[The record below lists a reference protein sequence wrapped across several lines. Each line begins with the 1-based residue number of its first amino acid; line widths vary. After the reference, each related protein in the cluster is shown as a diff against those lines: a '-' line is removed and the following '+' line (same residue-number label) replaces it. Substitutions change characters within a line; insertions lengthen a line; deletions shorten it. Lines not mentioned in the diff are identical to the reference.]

1 MSWIDEFSH
10 CGELMIER
18 YFQLQERGTTLS
30 TELLAGLTTFATMSY
45 IIFVQPATL
54 AIAGMDFGAVMTA
67 TCLAAAL
74 GCVLMGLLANLPVA
88 LAPAMGHNFFFVF
101 TVCGAVE
108 AGGYGFSWQA
118 GLGTIL
124 ISGSLFAL
132 LSLYGMRDR
141 VVQMMPV
148 SLKYAIASGI
158 GLFIALIGF
167 KWGGVVVPN
176 RATFVSLGS
185 FTDGPALLVMVSL
198 LVTALL
204 MVYRVRGAI
213 LLGIAFAA
221 VWSYLAGYATWYGL
235 VGAPQ
240 SLSPTFLQ
248 LDLPGAVSMKQV
260 VSVVFVFFI
269 LDLFDTIGTLTA
281 VCSSARLMK
290 DDRLP
295 KAREALLSD
304 GLASV
309 SGALLGTT
317 TVTSYIESA
326 SGVAAG
332 GRTGLTSLVT
342 GAMFLLALFFYP
354 LAQMVG
360 GGYEV
365 SKGVFL
371 YPVIAPA
378 LIVVGSFMLPLA
390 AKIEWDKPEEAIPS
404 FLTIAAMPFTF
415 SITEGIAFGMISYSL
430 LHSGIGNA
438 PKTHPIM
445 HILAACFI
453 LRYIFLS

>member
-1 MSWIDEFSH
+1 MEK
-10 CGELMIER
+10 
-18 YFQLQERGTTLS
+18 YFHLQERGTTIS
-30 TELLAGLTTFATMSY
+30 TEILAGLTTFATMSY
-45 IIFVQPATL
+45 VIFVQPATL

-67 TCLAAAL
+67 TCISAAL
-74 GCVLMGLLANLPVA
+74 GCILMGLLANLPVA
-88 LAPAMGHNFFFVF
+88 QAPAMGHNFFFVF

-124 ISGSLFAL
+124 ISGSLLAL

-141 VVQMMPV
+141 VVQMMPD
-148 SLKYAIASGI
+148 SLKYAIAAGI

-167 KWGGVVVPN
+167 KWGGVVVSN
-176 RATFVSLGS
+176 QATFISLGS
-185 FTDGPALLVMVSL
+185 FSDGPAVLVMVTV

-204 MVYRVRGAI
+204 MVYRVHGAI
-213 LLGIAFAA
+213 LLGVAFAA
-221 VWSYLAGYATWYGL
+221 VWSLVAGYAKWYGFI
-235 VGAPQ
+235 GAPQ
-240 SLSPTFLQ
+240 SLAPTFLE
-248 LDLPGAVSMKQV
+248 LDLLSAVSMKQV
-260 VSVVFVFFI
+260 ISVVFVFFI

-281 VCSSARLMK
+281 VCSGAGLMK
-290 DDRLP
+290 DGRLP
-295 KAREALLSD
+295 NAREALLSD

-309 SGALLGTT
+309 GGAILGTT

-342 GAMFLLALFFYP
+342 GVMFLLALFFYP

-365 SKGVFL
+365 SEGVFL

-390 AKIEWDKPEEAIPS
+390 AKVEWDKPAEAIPA

-415 SITEGIAFGMISYSL
+415 SITEGIAFGLISYSL

-438 PKTHPIM
+438 PKTNPIM

-453 LRYIFLS
+453 LRYIFLT

>member
-1 MSWIDEFSH
+1 MAEK
-10 CGELMIER
+10 
-18 YFQLQERGTTLS
+18 YFHLKERGTTFS
-30 TELLAGLTTFATMSY
+30 TEMLAGFTTFATMSY

-67 TCLAAAL
+67 TCISAAL
-74 GCVLMGLLANLPVA
+74 GCILMGLMANLPVA

-108 AGGYGFSWQA
+108 AGGYGFTWQA

-124 ISGSLFAL
+124 ISGSLFSL
-132 LSLYGMRDR
+132 LSLFGMRDR
-141 VVQMMPV
+141 VVQMMPN
-148 SLKYAIASGI
+148 SLKYAIAAGI
-158 GLFIALIGF
+158 GLFIALIGL
-167 KWGGVVVPN
+167 KWGGVVVSNP
-176 RATFVSLGS
+176 ATFVSLGS
-185 FTDGPALLVMVSL
+185 LREGPAVLVMVSV
-198 LVTALL
+198 LVTAML
-204 MVYRVRGAI
+204 MTYRVRGAI

-221 VWSYLAGYATWYGL
+221 VWSLPAGYANWYGFI
-235 VGAPQ
+235 GTPR
-240 SLSPTFLQ
+240 SLGPTFLE
-248 LDLPGAVSMKQV
+248 LDVPGAVSMKQV
-260 VSVVFVFFI
+260 ISVVFVFFI

-281 VCSSARLMK
+281 VCSGAGLMK
-290 DDRLP
+290 DGRLP
-295 KAREALLSD
+295 NAREALLAD

-309 SGALLGTT
+309 GGAILGTT

-342 GAMFLLALFFYP
+342 GSLFLLALFFYP

-365 SKGVFL
+365 SKGVYL

-390 AKIEWDKPEEAIPS
+390 AKVEWDRTEEAIPA
-404 FLTIAAMPFTF
+404 FLTIVAMPFTF
-415 SITEGIAFGMISYSL
+415 SITEGIAFGLISYSL
-430 LHSGIGNA
+430 LHTGIGNA
-438 PKTHPIM
+438 PKTHPVI
-445 HILAACFI
+445 HFLAACFI
-453 LRYIFLS
+453 LRYIFLT